1 MKAKKLLLLVSLNLL
16 FLTAMMAHADIP
28 EVKSFE
34 WRGAKVL
41 FVENHTLP
49 IVDVGV
55 VLPAGSGFAKTPGL
69 AYLTLQMVGLATD
82 AMTEEEVASRF
93 DALGAVFQKDVDRD
107 KAVFSMRVL
116 KSHAPD
122 ALSHFGTV
130 LTKPVFAEKALA
142 REKGRMIAE
151 IQQNA
156 TLPAK
161 IADRAFYARLYP
173 DHPYGAPILGE
184 AATVQTLTAQEIQAF
199 YRQHYCRNDAV
210 ITFVGDVL
218 ERELK
223 GYVEN
228 IIKNLPDCKAPVM
241 PSLLPNQKEQAII
254 PFDATQSHIMIGLPV
269 LTHQD
274 PNYYA
279 LLVGNYILGGGGFSS
294 RMLHEIR
301 EKRGLAYHA
310 STRFLP
316 LLQPGPF
323 MVYLQTKRESTKEA
337 LDVTHHV
344 LANFLKEGPTMTE
357 LKAAKSNF
365 KGGFYGQ
372 IDTNQKLLYY
382 LNAIGFYHLPLD
394 FLKKFPSKVDAVT
407 AGEIQKAFADKIKL
421 ENLTEVMV
429 GGMP

>member
-1 MKAKKLLLLVSLNLL
+1 MKAKKTWLASLSL
-16 FLTAMMAHADIP
+16 FFLAVMAAHADIP
-28 EVKSFE
+28 EVKSLE
-34 WRGAKVL
+34 WHGAKVL
-41 FVENHTLP
+41 FIENHTLP

-82 AMTEEEVASRF
+82 GMNEEEVASRF
-93 DALGAVFQKDVDRD
+93 DALGAIFAKKVDRD
-107 KAVFSMRVL
+107 KAVFSLRVL
-116 KSHAPD
+116 KSHAPA
-122 ALSHFGTV
+122 ALSHFTTV
-130 LTKPVFAEKALA
+130 LTKPIFAEKALA

-151 IQQNA
+151 IQQNT

-161 IADRAFYARLYP
+161 IAERAFYARLYP
-173 DHPYGAPILGE
+173 NHPYGAPILGE
-184 AATVQTLTAQEIQAF
+184 EATVQTLTTQATQAF
-199 YRQHYCRNDAV
+199 YLQHYCRNGAV
-210 ITFVGDVL
+210 ITVVGDVS
-218 ERELK
+218 EQEIK
-223 GYVEN
+223 VYAEN
-228 IIKNLPDCKAPVM
+228 VIKNLPDCKAPAM
-241 PSLLPNQKEQAII
+241 PPLPPNQKGQAII

-294 RMLHEIR
+294 RMMHEVR

-310 STRFLP
+310 STQILP

-323 MVYLQTKRESTKEA
+323 MAYLQTKRESTKEA

-344 LANFLKEGPTMTE
+344 LAGFLQEGPTTQE

-382 LNAIGFYHLPLD
+382 LNAMGFYHLPLD
-394 FLKKFPSKVDAVT
+394 FLKNFPSKVDAVT
-407 AGEIQKAFADKIKL
+407 AGEIQKAFADKIKI
-421 ENLTEVMV
+421 ENLTEVIV